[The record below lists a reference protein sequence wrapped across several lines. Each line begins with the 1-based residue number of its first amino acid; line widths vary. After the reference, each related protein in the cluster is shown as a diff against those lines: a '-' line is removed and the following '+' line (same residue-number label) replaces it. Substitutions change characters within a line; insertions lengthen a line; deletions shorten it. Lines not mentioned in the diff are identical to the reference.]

1 MITAVILG
9 GASLTGGKG
18 SMPGALLG
26 VAFMA
31 LVNNILIIT
40 RVSSYWQSIVV
51 GFILVLAV
59 ALDSYRTRGRGIMRP
74 TRRDVL
80 VTGAGMAVGA
90 ILTNFA
96 DRGKPPA
103 GPARDS
109 ADPAGGRGPDRRR
122 VCLAL
127 GQQPAAAVRRP

>member
-1 MITAVILG
+1 MRQYYYIGSNARAARLSGIEVERMQILGFTMMGLMAGLAGLAFAARVGTAVSSAGAGAELRVITAVILG

-59 ALDSYRTRGRGIMRP
+59 ALDSYRTRGREI
-74 TRRDVL
+74 
-80 VTGAGMAVGA
+80 
-90 ILTNFA
+90 
-96 DRGKPPA
+96 
-103 GPARDS
+103 
-109 ADPAGGRGPDRRR
+109 
-122 VCLAL
+122 
-127 GQQPAAAVRRP
+127 

>member
-18 SMPGALLG
+18 SIPGALLG

-59 ALDSYRTRGRGIMRP
+59 ALDSYRTRGRG
-74 TRRDVL
+74 T
-80 VTGAGMAVGA
+80 
-90 ILTNFA
+90 
-96 DRGKPPA
+96 
-103 GPARDS
+103 
-109 ADPAGGRGPDRRR
+109 
-122 VCLAL
+122 
-127 GQQPAAAVRRP
+127 